1 MEMVQTEALHTSSGG
16 LSPVESIPAPSEPVG
31 QME

>member
-1 MEMVQTEALHTSSGG
+1 MEMVQTEALHTSSGD
-16 LSPVESIPAPSEPVG
+16 LSPVGLIPAPSEPVG